1 MIQEKFAGDDN
12 LIEMLSSEIE
22 KVISPEA
29 GDDQII
35 TDMQVK
41 AALRVILQ
49 KQQQLFINQADD
61 NDALIE
67 EIQQS
72 AGGQYAHQKIQY
84 MIQSYR
90 ETGITTGDPFQEL
103 KDQLD
108 LFYNDE

>member
-12 LIEMLSSEIE
+12 LIEMLNSEIE

-72 AGGQYAHQKIQY
+72 AGGQYAH
-84 MIQSYR
+84 
-90 ETGITTGDPFQEL
+90 
-103 KDQLD
+103 
-108 LFYNDE
+108 